1 MDERALEEGRGGTEP
16 DRLGDRHAGMD
27 SVAPRG
33 VGGGLDH
40 AALVPP
46 ATHDQQRH
54 RAQLGVALPA
64 DLDEKRI
71 EIHVENA
78 GAHAIFDAP
87 TDRSSSR

>member
-1 MDERALEEGRGGTEP
+1 MDEGALEEGGRGAEP
-16 DRLGDRHAGMD
+16 DRLRDRHAGVD
-27 SVAPRG
+27 AVRARA

-46 ATHDQQRH
+46 AAHHQQLDP
-54 RAQLGVALPA
+54 AQLGVALPA
-64 DLDEKRI
+64 DLDEEGV

-78 GAHAIFDAP
+78 GAHAIFSAP

>member
-1 MDERALEEGRGGTEP
+1 MDEGALEEGGRGAEP
-16 DRLGDRHAGMD
+16 HRLGDRHAGVD
-27 SVAPRG
+27 AEAPRA
-33 VGGGLDH
+33 VGGGLHH

-46 ATHDQQRH
+46 AAHDQQLD

-64 DLDEKRI
+64 DLDEER
-71 EIHVENA
+71 VEVDVEDA